1 MRISSANS
9 VCSAR
14 MANSLS
20 GCSRAARDF
29 LDMSCVLERVVP
41 HPEGFVDVQQR
52 WLPSSAS
59 GCVCV
64 LLCFIRRQSS
74 CSWFVPTS
82 WAKKRKKSGLKI
94 RTTKNYSTYL
104 APFHTNG
111 CMAGTGIV
119 RLLSKAT
126 NTGFSRYIKTGCHLP
141 VCITIRNKSIRAHKK
156 LYIYK
161 YIYIYI
167 YI

>member
-1 MRISSANS
+1 VTSWACRVSWKELCPTPRVLSTCNS
-9 VCSAR
+9 
-14 MANSLS
+14 
-20 GCSRAARDF
+20 GDF
-29 LDMSCVLERVVP
+29 PPQTL
-41 HPEGFVDVQQR
+41 G
-52 WLPSSAS
+52 
-59 GCVCV
+59 VCV
-64 LLCFIRRQSS
+64 FCFVLFAGNRHVRGS
-74 CSWFVPTS
+74 CHS
-82 WAKKRKKSGLKI
+82 WAKKRGKSGLKF

-111 CMAGTGIV
+111 YMAGTGIV

-126 NTGFSRYIKTGCHLP
+126 NTGFLRHIKTGCHLP